1 MPYSYTPTINAD
13 PAAVELLSRGEDLFR
28 MVGNT
33 HMVEIPIFRDLFPK
47 ARVFAK
53 AEYLNPG
60 GSLKDRP
67 VVRILRDAI
76 LNGELRTGM
85 TILDSSSGNAG
96 IAYALFGRA
105 LGFDVELVVPGNASR
120 ERLQRIRAHGA
131 RLVLTDPLEGYDQAL
146 QECHRRYHSDPAKY
160 FHANQYANASNWRA
174 HYDGTAEE
182 ILRQTPETTH
192 FVAGIGTGGSITG
205 IGRKLRRHLA
215 RVTVVAVR
223 PDRFPGI
230 EGLKPLGEPQ
240 DIVPEIFDPG
250 VVDTWVSVSADEAHE
265 CCRRLAGWGLFVG
278 QSSGAYMAAVGK
290 TLASHPSATVVT
302 LLNDIGERYA
312 STGLWD

>member
-1 MPYSYTPTINAD
+1 MPLSHAATISAD

-33 HMVEIPIFRDLFPK
+33 DMVEIPVFRDLFPN
-47 ARVFAK
+47 ARILAK

-67 VVRILRDAI
+67 VVRILQDAI
-76 LNGELRTGM
+76 LNGELRKGM

-131 RLVLTDPLEGYDQAL
+131 RLVLTDPLEGYDYAL
-146 QECHRRYHSDPAKY
+146 RECHRLYHENPAKY

-182 ILRQTPETTH
+182 ILLQAPDITH
-192 FVAGIGTGGSITG
+192 FVAGVGTGGSITG
-205 IGRKLRRHLA
+205 IGRKLRRHMA
-215 RVTVVAVR
+215 RITIVGVR
-223 PDRFPGI
+223 PDRFPGV

-240 DIVPEIFDPG
+240 DIVPEIFDPA
-250 VVDTWVSVSADEAHE
+250 VVDEWVSVSADEAHE
-265 CCRRLAGWGLFVG
+265 NCHRLAGCGFFVG

-290 TLASHPSATVVT
+290 VLSVYPSATVVT

>member
-1 MPYSYTPTINAD
+1 MPYSHTATMNAD

-28 MVGNT
+28 MVGDT

-47 ARVFAK
+47 ARVLAK

-182 ILRQTPETTH
+182 ILRQAPDITH

-215 RVTVVAVR
+215 RITVVAVR
-223 PDRFPGI
+223 PERFPGI

-250 VVDTWVSVSADEAHE
+250 VVDEWVSVSADEAHE
-265 CCRRLAGWGLFVG
+265 NCRRLAGCGLFVG

-290 TLASHPSATVVT
+290 ILSTHPSATVVT